1 MHCVLWR
8 CITNVLTEATKHG
21 NQVQWQ
27 NRAVNPA
34 VDHLLRGLPVREAY
48 HRLEYCHPVPFL
60 PRARLSMATQRL
72 TKHNSAMVSSAI
84 ALLQARN
91 ADALLILLDGST
103 DWKRIVELTGEMS
116 KPVIVALDSQE
127 DLEGASEAG
136 LKTVVLNKEKAP
148 LLERL
153 QHALLEA
160 AADELIRTNGE
171 VVAVYRGFQQNRLDS
186 ISHLQ
191 LDERMRRLTSR
202 DLQMLES
209 RVPLQ
214 TIKVVVDL
222 AAQIGREGR
231 EGKAVGTLFVVG
243 DTRKV
248 LEHSNDSGVDPFRGY
263 NKKHRN
269 LLDARVQ
276 EDAKEIAQLDGA
288 FLIGSDG
295 VIERSRQML
304 EVSHED
310 LTMTKGLGAR
320 HWAAAAIT
328 RKTKAISV
336 VVSQS
341 TGTVRLYQDGNLVMR
356 IEPMDKAVKW
366 QEFAFEPPPT
376 PPEA

>member
-1 MHCVLWR
+1 
-8 CITNVLTEATKHG
+8 
-21 NQVQWQ
+21 
-27 NRAVNPA
+27 
-34 VDHLLRGLPVREAY
+34 
-48 HRLEYCHPVPFL
+48 
-60 PRARLSMATQRL
+60 MATQRL
-72 TKHNSAMVSSAI
+72 TKHNAAMVAAAF
-84 ALLQARN
+84 ALLKERN
-91 ADALLILLDGST
+91 ADALLLLLDGST
-103 DWKRIVELTGEMS
+103 DWKRIAEMAAGTGV
-116 KPVIVALDSQE
+116 PVIVAVDSPE
-127 DLEGASEAG
+127 DLEGAAEAG
-136 LKTVVLNKEKAP
+136 LKPLALNKEKSP

-171 VVAVYRGFQQNRLDS
+171 VVAVYSGFQQGRLDS

-209 RVPLQ
+209 RVPLK
-214 TIKVVVDL
+214 TIKAVVDL

-231 EGKAVGTLFVVG
+231 EGKPVGTLFVVG

-269 LLDARVQ
+269 LLDAKVQ

-288 FLIGSDG
+288 FIINSDG

-310 LTMTKGLGAR
+310 LTMTKGLGRQTLGRRRDHPQDQGDLGRRQPIDRNRATLPRRQSRDADRTDGQSGQVAR
-320 HWAAAAIT
+320 VRFRT
-328 RKTKAISV
+328 TIS
-336 VVSQS
+336 
-341 TGTVRLYQDGNLVMR
+341 TT
-356 IEPMDKAVKW
+356 
-366 QEFAFEPPPT
+366 
-376 PPEA
+376 

>member
-1 MHCVLWR
+1 
-8 CITNVLTEATKHG
+8 
-21 NQVQWQ
+21 
-27 NRAVNPA
+27 
-34 VDHLLRGLPVREAY
+34 
-48 HRLEYCHPVPFL
+48 
-60 PRARLSMATQRL
+60 MASQRL
-72 TKHNSAMVSSAI
+72 TKHNIAIVESAVSLSKER
-84 ALLQARN
+84 Q
-91 ADALLILLDGST
+91 ADALLILLDGSA
-103 DWKRIVELTGEMS
+103 DWKRIVDITEEFD
-116 KPVIVALDSQE
+116 KPVIVAVDDPD
-127 DLEGASEAG
+127 DLEGAAEVG
-136 LKTVVLNKEKAP
+136 LKPIALNKDKSP

-153 QHALLEA
+153 QHALLES

-171 VVAVYRGFQQNRLDS
+171 VVAVYSGFQQGRLDT
-186 ISHLQ
+186 ISYLQ

-214 TIKVVVDL
+214 TIKTVVDL

-231 EGKAVGTLFVVG
+231 EGKPVGTLFVVG
-243 DTRKV
+243 DTRRV
-248 LEHSNDSGVDPFRGY
+248 LELSNDSGVDPFRGY
-263 NKKHRN
+263 NRKHRN
-269 LLDARVQ
+269 LLDAKVQ

-288 FLIGSDG
+288 FIISSDG

-320 HWAAAAIT
+320 HWAAAAVT

-341 TGTVRLYQDGNLVMR
+341 TGTVRRYQDGHLVMR

-366 QEFAFEPPPT
+366 QEFAFEPPSA
-376 PPEA
+376 PPED

>member
-1 MHCVLWR
+1 
-8 CITNVLTEATKHG
+8 
-21 NQVQWQ
+21 
-27 NRAVNPA
+27 
-34 VDHLLRGLPVREAY
+34 
-48 HRLEYCHPVPFL
+48 
-60 PRARLSMATQRL
+60 MASQRL
-72 TKHNSAMVSSAI
+72 TKHNIAIVAAAVSLSKKR
-84 ALLQARN
+84 Q
-91 ADALLILLDGST
+91 ADALLILLDGSA
-103 DWKRIVELTGEMS
+103 DWKRIIEITNDLE
-116 KPVIVALDSQE
+116 KPVIVAVDDAD
-127 DLEGASEAG
+127 DLEGAAEVG
-136 LKTVVLNKEKAP
+136 LKPIALNKEKSP

-153 QHALLEA
+153 QHALLES

-171 VVAVYRGFQQNRLDS
+171 VVAVYSGFQQGRLDT
-186 ISHLQ
+186 ISYLQ

-214 TIKVVVDL
+214 TIKTVVDL

-231 EGKAVGTLFVVG
+231 EGKPVGTLFVVG
-243 DTRKV
+243 DTRRV

-269 LLDARVQ
+269 LLDAKVQ

-288 FLIGSDG
+288 FIISSDG
-295 VIERSRQML
+295 IIERSRQML
-304 EVSHED
+304 EVSHEE

-320 HWAAAAIT
+320 HWAAAAVT

-341 TGTVRLYQDGNLVMR
+341 TGTVRLYQDGHLVMR

-366 QEFAFEPPPT
+366 QEFAFEPPSA
-376 PPEA
+376 PPED

>member
-1 MHCVLWR
+1 
-8 CITNVLTEATKHG
+8 
-21 NQVQWQ
+21 
-27 NRAVNPA
+27 
-34 VDHLLRGLPVREAY
+34 
-48 HRLEYCHPVPFL
+48 
-60 PRARLSMATQRL
+60 MATQRL
-72 TKHNSAMVSSAI
+72 TKHNAAMVAAAF
-84 ALLQARN
+84 ALLKARS
-91 ADALLILLDGST
+91 ADALLILLEGST
-103 DWKRIVELTGEMS
+103 DWKRIAEMGEDCD
-116 KPVIVALDSQE
+116 KPVIVAVDTE
-127 DLEGASEAG
+127 DDLEGAAEAG
-136 LKTVVLNKEKAP
+136 LKPLALHKEKSP

-153 QHALLEA
+153 QHSLLEA

-171 VVAVYRGFQQNRLDS
+171 VIAVYSGFQQGRLDS

-191 LDERMRRLTSR
+191 LDERMRRLTIR

-214 TIKVVVDL
+214 TIKAVVDL

-231 EGKAVGTLFVVG
+231 EGKPVGTLFVVG

-263 NKKHRN
+263 NKVHRN

-276 EDAKEIAQLDGA
+276 DDAKEIAQLDGA
-288 FLIGSDG
+288 FIVNSDG
-295 VIERSRQML
+295 IIERSRQML

-310 LTMTKGLGAR
+310 LKMTKGLGAR

-341 TGTVRLYQDGNLVMR
+341 TGTVRLYQDGHLVMR

-366 QEFAFEPPPT
+366 QEFAFEPPQSQ
-376 PPEA
+376 PES

>member
-1 MHCVLWR
+1 
-8 CITNVLTEATKHG
+8 
-21 NQVQWQ
+21 
-27 NRAVNPA
+27 
-34 VDHLLRGLPVREAY
+34 
-48 HRLEYCHPVPFL
+48 
-60 PRARLSMATQRL
+60 MATQRL
-72 TKHNSAMVSSAI
+72 TKHNAAMIASAV
-84 ALLQARN
+84 ALLRSRS

-103 DWKRIVELTGEMS
+103 DWKRIMELTIEAE
-116 KPVIVALDSQE
+116 KPVIVAVDSPD

-136 LKTVVLNKEKAP
+136 LKPIALNKEKAP

-171 VVAVYRGFQQNRLDS
+171 VIAVYRGFQQSRLDS
-186 ISHLQ
+186 ISHIQ

-214 TIKVVVDL
+214 TIKTVVDL

-231 EGKAVGTLFVVG
+231 EGKPVGTLFVVG

-248 LEHSNDSGVDPFRGY
+248 LDHSNDSGVDPFRGY

-288 FLIGSDG
+288 FIISGDG

-310 LTMTKGLGAR
+310 LTMSKGLGAR

-341 TGTVRLYQDGNLVMR
+341 TGTVRLYQDGHLVMR

-366 QEFAFEPPPT
+366 QEFAFEPPQA

>member
-1 MHCVLWR
+1 
-8 CITNVLTEATKHG
+8 
-21 NQVQWQ
+21 
-27 NRAVNPA
+27 
-34 VDHLLRGLPVREAY
+34 
-48 HRLEYCHPVPFL
+48 
-60 PRARLSMATQRL
+60 MATQRL
-72 TKHNSAMVSSAI
+72 TKHSAAMVA
-84 ALLQARN
+84 AAFDLLTERN
-91 ADALLILLDGST
+91 ADALLILLHGAT
-103 DWKRIVELTGEMS
+103 DWRRISEMS
-116 KPVIVALDSQE
+116 NAIDKPVIVAVDAME
-127 DLEGASEAG
+127 DLEGAAELG
-136 LKTVVLNKEKAP
+136 LKPLALNKEKAP

-153 QHALLEA
+153 QHALLESA
-160 AADELIRTNGE
+160 ANELIRTNGE
-171 VVAVYRGFQQNRLDS
+171 VVAVYSGFQQGRLDS

-214 TIKVVVDL
+214 TIKTVVDL

-231 EGKAVGTLFVVG
+231 EGKPVGTLFVIG

-248 LEHSNDSGVDPFRGY
+248 LEHSSDSGVDPFRGY

-269 LLDARVQ
+269 LMDPKVQ

-288 FLIGSDG
+288 FIINSDG
-295 VIERSRQML
+295 IIERSRQIL

-328 RKTKAISV
+328 RKTKSISV

-341 TGTVRLYQDGNLVMR
+341 TGTVRLYQNGHTVMR

-366 QEFAFEPPPT
+366 QEFAFEPPA
-376 PPEA
+376 PPDD

>member
-1 MHCVLWR
+1 
-8 CITNVLTEATKHG
+8 
-21 NQVQWQ
+21 
-27 NRAVNPA
+27 
-34 VDHLLRGLPVREAY
+34 
-48 HRLEYCHPVPFL
+48 
-60 PRARLSMATQRL
+60 MASQRL
-72 TKHNSAMVSSAI
+72 TKHNIAIVAAAVSLSKER
-84 ALLQARN
+84 Q
-91 ADALLILLDGST
+91 ADALLILLDGSA
-103 DWKRIVELTGEMS
+103 DWKRIIEITDDLE
-116 KPVIVALDSQE
+116 KPVIVAVDDAD
-127 DLEGASEAG
+127 DLEGAAEVG
-136 LKTVVLNKEKAP
+136 LKPIALNKEKSP

-153 QHALLEA
+153 QHALLES

-171 VVAVYRGFQQNRLDS
+171 VVAVYSGFQQGRLDT
-186 ISHLQ
+186 ISYLQ

-214 TIKVVVDL
+214 TIKTVVDL

-231 EGKAVGTLFVVG
+231 EGKPVGTLFVVG
-243 DTRKV
+243 DTRRV

-269 LLDARVQ
+269 LLDAKVQ

-288 FLIGSDG
+288 FIISSDG
-295 VIERSRQML
+295 IIERSRQML
-304 EVSHED
+304 EVSHEE

-320 HWAAAAIT
+320 HWAAAAVT

-341 TGTVRLYQDGNLVMR
+341 TGTVRSYQDGHLVMR

-366 QEFAFEPPPT
+366 QEFAFEPPSARLRTERRGSTLLGIQDLVTSVWPQGCQVDASVI
-376 PPEA
+376 PRQGWRLLRLLYRGDPHPHEFGCHFRQPRVGRSE

>member
-1 MHCVLWR
+1 MIV
-8 CITNVLTEATKHG
+8 
-21 NQVQWQ
+21 
-27 NRAVNPA
+27 A
-34 VDHLLRGLPVREAY
+34 VDSP
-48 HRLEYCHPVPFL
+48 
-60 PRARLSMATQRL
+60 
-72 TKHNSAMVSSAI
+72 
-84 ALLQARN
+84 
-91 ADALLILLDGST
+91 
-103 DWKRIVELTGEMS
+103 
-116 KPVIVALDSQE
+116 E
-127 DLEGASEAG
+127 DLEGAAEAG
-136 LKTVVLNKEKAP
+136 LKPLALNKEKSP

-171 VVAVYRGFQQNRLDS
+171 VVAVYSGFQQGRLDS

-209 RVPLQ
+209 RVPLK
-214 TIKVVVDL
+214 TIKAVVDL

-231 EGKAVGTLFVVG
+231 EGKPVGTLFVVG

-248 LEHSNDSGVDPFRGY
+248 LDHSNDSGVDPFRGY
-263 NKKHRN
+263 NRKHRN
-269 LLDARVQ
+269 LLDAKVQ

-288 FLIGSDG
+288 FIINSDG

-341 TGTVRLYQDGNLVMR
+341 TGTVRLYQDGHLVMR

-366 QEFAFEPPPT
+366 QEFAFEPPSA
-376 PPEA
+376 PPES